1 MSSAQQNYNNVGQAI
16 NGVNRVT
23 NDGPM
28 VKPTMVNPS
37 MSGGRRSIKSMCN
50 KLKSMRMRK
59 RCMKGKGKSM
69 KGKGKKSM
77 KKGKSMK
84 GKGKKSMKKGKS
96 RKNKSRRH

>member
-28 VKPTMVNPS
+28 VKPTMS
-37 MSGGRRSIKSMCN
+37 MSGGRRSRKSMCN

-59 RCMKGKGKSM
+59 RCM

-84 GKGKKSMKKGKS
+84 GKGKKSMKKSKS
-96 RKNKSRRH
+96 RKNKSRRR